1 MKFLII
7 IIFLFST
14 NGFCWTINNSARMGF
29 SNSDITIKI
38 GSDTCSNANLT
49 PASLEAIVKEAIDDY
64 WNKAPTSSLKLV
76 TAGNSGIS
84 LSGNDLTAAAA
95 KADANS
101 ILIGCN
107 QNATLFSSNSI
118 LGVGGIGCNN
128 GICRA
133 AVLMNDI
140 TGTNLASADHATIV
154 TALSHEIGHAIG
166 LGHSSIQGSIMYYSL
181 TAKSQKTLHQ
191 DDIDGITYL
200 YPNSKKISGLAGAC
214 GTISTNSKNKKDF
227 LTSLSLGMAM
237 ILFLRVLIFAYA
249 SKKKLF
255 AEIV

>member
-1 MKFLII
+1 MKFLL
-7 IIFLFST
+7 IFFLLFSS
-14 NGFCWTINNSARMGF
+14 NGFCWTINNSTLSGF

-49 PASLEAIVKEAIDDY
+49 PESLEAIVKEAIDDY
-64 WNKAPTSSLKLV
+64 WNTVPTSSLKL
-76 TAGNSGIS
+76 TIAGNSGIS

-118 LGVGGIGCNN
+118 LGVGGIGCN
-128 GICRA
+128 GGVCRA

-140 TGTNLASADHATIV
+140 VGTNLASADRTTIV

-181 TAKSQKTLHQ
+181 TAKTQKTLHQ

-200 YPNSKKISGLAGAC
+200 YPNKKQMNGLAGSC
-214 GTISTNSKNKKDF
+214 GTITTNSKDKQNF
-227 LTSLSLGMAM
+227 LTSLSLGVAL
-237 ILFLRVLIFAYA
+237 ILFLNFFHFVFISRE
-249 SKKKLF
+249 KKSF
-255 AEIV
+255 T